1 MTGSLPV
8 IHSDT
13 AAHPNTAKDSDVAV
27 MQQTLS
33 QYREALLASLLVSA
47 WMVEARDPY
56 TGGHLW
62 RVARLSHALSI
73 AAGDAPAEASRI
85 SIAGFLHDI
94 GKIGIP
100 DAVLRKPDKLT
111 DEEFAII
118 KTHPRVGNR
127 MLTGHPLAPLVEY
140 AVHFHHEMPNGKGYP
155 QGLHGD
161 AIPRDGRLVGIC
173 DAFDAMTSTRPYRVG
188 MPIEKALDIIERNLG
203 EQFDRTLGE
212 LFIAIGRGGQLHH
225 IVGHTDEGIPLGM
238 CPSCGPILVQH
249 RDTHAGD
256 HTACPACAGE
266 FVWQKKGNAL
276 APVATGR
283 KAVVMANEQAP
294 DNAVIHALV
303 QQWAASQ
310 SA

>member
-1 MTGSLPV
+1 MANHEM
-8 IHSDT
+8 HSPSIT
-13 AAHPNTAKDSDVAV
+13 AVEDL
-27 MQQTLS
+27 QQTLA
-33 QYREALLASLLVSA
+33 QYRQALLASLLVSA

-62 RVARLSHALSI
+62 RVARMSHALSL
-73 AAGDAPAEASRI
+73 AVGDSPAEANRI

-100 DAVLRKPDKLT
+100 DAVLRKPGKLT

-118 KTHPRVGNR
+118 KTHPRVGNN
-127 MLTGHPLAPLVEY
+127 MLTGHPLAALVEH

-155 QGLHGD
+155 NGLHGES
-161 AIPRDGRLVGIC
+161 IPRDGRLVGIC
-173 DAFDAMTSTRPYRVG
+173 DAFDAMTSTRPYRAG
-188 MPIEKALDIIERNLG
+188 MPIEKALSIIESHLG
-203 EQFDRTLGE
+203 EQFDRALGTAF
-212 LFIAIGRGGQLHH
+212 LQLGRSGALDH

-256 HTACPACAGE
+256 HTACPACESE
-266 FVWQKKGNAL
+266 FVWQAQGKGL

-283 KAVVMANEQAP
+283 KAVVMAHDQAP
-294 DNAVIHALV
+294 DQSIIHALV
-303 QQWAASQ
+303 QRWAVHNA
-310 SA
+310 A

>member
-1 MTGSLPV
+1 MTESSPAFQRLA
-8 IHSDT
+8 DT
-13 AAHPNTAKDSDVAV
+13 ASL
-27 MQQTLS
+27 QRELE

-62 RVARLSHALSI
+62 RVARMSHALSL
-73 AAGDAPAEASRI
+73 AAGDEMMEANRI

-100 DAVLRKPDKLT
+100 DAILRKPGKLT

-127 MLTGHPLAPLVEY
+127 MLTGHPLAALVEH
-140 AVHFHHEMPNGKGYP
+140 AVHAHHEMPNGKGYP
-155 QGLHGD
+155 QGLQRD

-173 DAFDAMTSTRPYRVG
+173 DAFDAMTSTRPYRAG
-188 MPIEKALDIIERNLG
+188 MPIEKALEIIERNLG
-203 EQFDRTLGE
+203 EQFDRQLGE
-212 LFIAIGRGGQLHH
+212 VFIQIGRSGRLDH
-225 IVGHTDEGIPLGM
+225 IVGHTDEGIPLGS

-276 APVATGR
+276 APIATGR
-283 KAVVMANEQAP
+283 KSVVLASEQAP

-303 QQWAASQ
+303 QRWAANQ
-310 SA
+310 PA